1 MFFQYKW
8 ALKRERGKKERE
20 SEKEKEKERESTRAE
35 EVVIIF
41 DKMFA

>member
-20 SEKEKEKERESTRAE
+20 KEKEKESESTRAE

-41 DKMFA
+41 DIMFA